1 MSGLVI
7 KSRLPAKPRAYGFVK
22 LHKLSLEKLVE
33 FHFESVQWIF
43 TFSKFKPYFVNN
55 LINLMHFWNRSLF
68 MWRKG
73 DVVVAFVL
81 GNDGFMILASANLLL
96 SYLTTKSSHER
107 YLRFVQVFHSLRA
120 WIMGNGKKIK
130 WWAADHDFNY
140 LWKHDQKSAMMMIT
154 RLVGRQQK
162 IVWEQTFRILVES
175 LFSTFRSPGGTQNGF
190 QLMTVTWAKRNN

>member
-1 MSGLVI
+1 MNWNFDI
-7 KSRLPAKPRAYGFVK
+7 
-22 LHKLSLEKLVE
+22 
-33 FHFESVQWIF
+33 
-43 TFSKFKPYFVNN
+43 FKPSFYRHIFSNN
-55 LINLMHFWNRSLF
+55 LIYWPKIHFWSSVCAFLKQIT

-81 GNDGFMILASANLLL
+81 GNDGFMILASAYLLL

-107 YLRFVQVFHSLRA
+107 YLRFVQVFHSLGA

-162 IVWEQTFRILVES
+162 IVWEQTFRIQVVT
-175 LFSTFRSPGGTQNGF
+175 LFKSHKSRRYPKTGF
-190 QLMTVTWAKRNN
+190 N